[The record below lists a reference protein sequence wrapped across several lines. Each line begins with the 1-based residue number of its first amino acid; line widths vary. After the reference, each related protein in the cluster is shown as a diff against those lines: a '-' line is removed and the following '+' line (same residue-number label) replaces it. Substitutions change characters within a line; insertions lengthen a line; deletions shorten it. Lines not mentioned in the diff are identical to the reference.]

1 MFVHTF
7 SSSNRNMKVEEYEK
21 EALQDLSMDKVD
33 TESFRNYVISL
44 GFKRIKWGRYLY
56 DEECITSLMED
67 KLKELYRKKFHYYTY
82 EYEVKI
88 DKKNIDI
95 YVHGDEEYRAADKMY
110 KKQQNKE
117 KLVAQVLDAIDKQ
130 SFTANTVLKHLIWES
145 GGSKIS

>member
-1 MFVHTF
+1 
-7 SSSNRNMKVEEYEK
+7 MKVEEYEK

-56 DEECITSLMED
+56 DEEFITSLMED
-67 KLKELYRKKFHYYTY
+67 KLKELYRNKFHYYTY

>member
-1 MFVHTF
+1 
-7 SSSNRNMKVEEYEK
+7 MKYSK
-21 EALQDLSMDKVD
+21 
-33 TESFRNYVISL
+33 TEV
-44 GFKRIKWGRYLY
+44 
-56 DEECITSLMED
+56 
-67 KLKELYRKKFHYYTY
+67 
-82 EYEVKI
+82 

>member
-44 GFKRIKWGRYLY
+44 EFKKINWGRYLY

>member
-1 MFVHTF
+1 M
-7 SSSNRNMKVEEYEK
+7 NVEEYEK

-130 SFTANTVLKHLIWES
+130 SFTANTVLKHLIWEY

>member
-1 MFVHTF
+1 
-7 SSSNRNMKVEEYEK
+7 MKVEEYEK

-110 KKQQNKE
+110 KKQRNKE